1 MMIVPKIWRVCI
13 QQLHQNYYYTSLS
26 LKKLNKKSS
35 KSIKNKYKIV
45 VVDNFYKDK
54 LKIIIFKDYYSKSNF
69 YNKLIFRKEPK
80 IHCI

>member
-1 MMIVPKIWRVCI
+1 MIVPKIWRVCI

-35 KSIKNKYKIV
+35 NLIKYKYKIV
-45 VVDNFYKDK
+45 FVDNFYKDK
-54 LKIIIFKDYYSKSNF
+54 SKIIIFKDYYSKSNL
-69 YNKLIFRKEPK
+69 YNRLFFRKVCR

>member
-1 MMIVPKIWRVCI
+1 MIVPKIWRVCI

-35 KSIKNKYKIV
+35 NSIKKKYKIV
-45 VVDNFYKDK
+45 FVDNFYKDK
-54 LKIIIFKDYYSKSNF
+54 SKIIIFKDYYSKSNF
-69 YNKLIFRKEPK
+69 YNRLFFRKVCR